1 MDHGT
6 DPERWWRESDVS
18 DLLLLV
24 AVIAAGMGIWAAIT
38 KSRRLAITAGVLGG
52 GALLVVGGILLAI
65 RL

>member
-1 MDHGT
+1 M
-6 DPERWWRESDVS
+6 S